1 MTKIKRQLMAEE
13 IRNKNK
19 TYYMDF
25 CDCLKIKNLPT
36 DNVIT
41 HICTIRAIQLSMYI
55 NHMVIESSDT
65 GWSSYCIY
73 LPLNVCQLSRT
84 LNEST

>member
-65 GWSSYCIY
+65 GWTGFLLHLSPPECLSIKSYI
-73 LPLNVCQLSRT
+73 
-84 LNEST
+84 E